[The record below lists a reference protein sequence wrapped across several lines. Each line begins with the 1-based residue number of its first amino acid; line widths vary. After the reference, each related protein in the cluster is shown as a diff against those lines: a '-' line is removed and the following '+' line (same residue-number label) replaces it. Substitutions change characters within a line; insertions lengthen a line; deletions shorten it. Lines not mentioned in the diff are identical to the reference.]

1 MDKAKTTRS
10 QQQILSQSSGGS
22 GDKAAKGYP
31 AVTRFAQPHVSSAGG
46 SNALPHQLQQGVE
59 ALSGMS
65 MAGTSVH
72 YNSSAPA
79 QIGALAY
86 AAGNQIHLGPGQEQH
101 LPHEAWHVV
110 QQKQGRVKPTL
121 QAKGLAVND
130 DHALETE
137 ADVMGQRAVQ
147 PKTAGDMPA
156 SPLNN
161 PGLQPGDIVQRK
173 IGFEFQAY
181 DSITIEGVSSVA
193 NPLTLPNKD
202 GFKVETDVGKTSNE
216 LEIVT
221 EAVEETDAGL
231 IRLTHIMTKI
241 GEFMREVDD
250 EKELK
255 KITPFPWKPEVPEDA
270 IFMVKS
276 GKHFHPQATVGVKFE
291 KVAELIHYITQAPF
305 KEGGKAKETITRRF
319 KKASIGSDETED
331 DFEIKEEVMPVAEVK
346 MEGNS
351 VKITEADKFGWS
363 GQDDQQT
370 FKYAWKAGLERA
382 NANSKLTS
390 DKVKGLAAIFYGLA
404 ENQTGKHGIVPK
416 DPSFLKY
423 WMPFTLRNGFRPF
436 FDSLDEKEQGELK
449 SIGEELNVPVMPPDG
464 ELKSDPP
471 KIADIL
477 KDMLEKAG
485 KSGDTKMDLLQTLN
499 SSYGKGV
506 LGHGVIGGIE
516 RPGDENR
523 YNYKSWGM
531 DTIDDI
537 GISQKETE
545 KRRGAIIE
553 LRKLGNDVP
562 AEKLEEFALAVFS
575 LVRAINTT
583 DGSGPA
589 RTGIAI
595 GATATGSTTEEAKL
609 VSRPSP
615 PVPPRPRPP
624 LPTGDRPP
632 LPPRP
637 SRQQIA
643 EMGPLPQLPL
653 V

>member
-1 MDKAKTTRS
+1 MHAMDKVKTTRS

-31 AVTRFAQPHVSSAGG
+31 AITRFTQPPVSSAGG
-46 SNALPHQLQQGVE
+46 SNGLPHQLQQGVE
-59 ALSGMS
+59 ALSGMP
-65 MAGTSVH
+65 MAGTSVY

-86 AAGNQIHLGPGQEQH
+86 TMGNQIYLGPGQEQH

-121 QAKGLAVND
+121 QAKGLALND
-130 DHALETE
+130 DQALETE
-137 ADVMGQRAVQ
+137 ADVLGQRATQ
-147 PKTAGDMPA
+147 LKTANNSQLTSSALPA
-156 SPLNN
+156 STPTNV
-161 PGLQPGDIVQRK
+161 IQRK

-181 DSITIEGVSSVA
+181 DSITIEGVSSVK
-193 NPLTLPNKD
+193 NPLTLPNID
-202 GFKVETDVGKTSNE
+202 GFKVETDVGKMSNE

-231 IRLTHIMTKI
+231 IRLSHIMAKI
-241 GEFMREVDD
+241 GEFMRQVED

-255 KITPFPWKPEVPEDA
+255 KITPFPWKPEIPEEA
-270 IFMVKS
+270 IFMVKP

-305 KEGGKAKETITRRF
+305 KEGGKAKETMTRRF
-319 KKASIGSDETED
+319 KKASIESDETED
-331 DFEIKEEVMPVAEVK
+331 DLEIKEEVMPVAEVK
-346 MEGNS
+346 MEGNL
-351 VKITEADKFGWS
+351 VKIAEADKFGWS
-363 GQDDQQT
+363 GQDDQQA

-404 ENQTGKHGIVPK
+404 ENQMSKHGIVPK
-416 DPSFLKY
+416 DAGFLKY

-449 SIGEELNVPVMPPDG
+449 SIGEELNVPVMPPKE

-477 KDMLEKAG
+477 RDMLEKAG
-485 KSGDTKMDLLQTLN
+485 KPGDTKMDLLQTID

-562 AEKLEEFALAVFS
+562 AEKLEEFALGVFN
-575 LVRAINTT
+575 LVRAINIT

-595 GATATGSTTEEAKL
+595 GATATGPITDEETKP
-609 VSRPSP
+609 VFRP
-615 PVPPRPRPP
+615 PVPPRPQPP

-632 LPPRP
+632 VPPRP
-637 SRQQIA
+637 SRQQIN
-643 EMGPLPQLPL
+643 LLTQLPP